1 MPQPS
6 ELSKVLQI
14 VRDHIP
20 DLRRRYGVHSL
31 AIFGSVARGDAL
43 EGSDL
48 DLLVQF
54 ESDPPGLLR
63 FLEMEQYL
71 SYLLHAKVDLVME
84 SALKPGLRDRIL
96 GEAIAA

>member
-48 DLLVQF
+48 DLLVRF

-96 GEAIAA
+96 EEAIAA

>member
-1 MPQPS
+1 MPQQP
-6 ELSKVLQI
+6 ELSEVLQI
-14 VRDHIP
+14 LRDHFP
-20 DLRRRYGVHSL
+20 DLRKRYGVHSL

-43 EGSDL
+43 KGSDL
-48 DLLVQF
+48 DLLVRF

-71 SYLLHAKVDLVME
+71 SHLLLAKVDLVME

>member
-6 ELSKVLQI
+6 ELAEVLQI

-48 DLLVQF
+48 DLLVRF

-63 FLEMEQYL
+63 FLEIEQYL

>member
-20 DLRRRYGVHSL
+20 DLRRKYGVHSL

-48 DLLVQF
+48 DLLVRF